1 MSLYSSDR
9 GWMKSFIISNFLIN
23 EQFKVRNL
31 LNFRII
37 NYDLFLKLIGLDEE
51 YKKRFLEIIEYISKR
66 DIENLKKCSSSNL
79 TLNHRKELRKTF
91 KEVFKGYKTLEE
103 IESRY
108 ISDIND
114 YIY

>member
-1 MSLYSSDR
+1 
-9 GWMKSFIISNFLIN
+9 
-23 EQFKVRNL
+23 
-31 LNFRII
+31 
-37 NYDLFLKLIGLDEE
+37 LIGLDKG
-51 YKKRFLEIIEYISKR
+51 YKRTFLEIIEYISKR
-66 DIENLKKCSSSNL
+66 DIENLKKYSSCNL

-91 KEVFKGYKTLEE
+91 QKVFKEYKTLEE